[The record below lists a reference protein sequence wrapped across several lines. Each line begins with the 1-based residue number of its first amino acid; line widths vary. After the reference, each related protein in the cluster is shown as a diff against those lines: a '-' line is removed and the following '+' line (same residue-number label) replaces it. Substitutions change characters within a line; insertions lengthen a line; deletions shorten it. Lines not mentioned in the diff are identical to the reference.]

1 MRKITICQQ
10 ESDSI
15 VVYDNSEDPI
25 DEYSEELSKLM
36 KMGSISILK
45 TSESSVVLRPSKITG
60 LVVEDIENIKNEE
73 IEEEKP
79 LEKTEDIITDLD

>member
-25 DEYSEELSKLM
+25 DEYSKKLSNLM
-36 KMGSISILK
+36 KMGSISVLK
-45 TSESSVVLRPSKITG
+45 TSESSVILRPSKITG
-60 LVVEDIENIKNEE
+60 IVVENIDDIKEEVKVIKPPEKNE
-73 IEEEKP
+73 
-79 LEKTEDIITDLD
+79 DMITDLD

>member
-25 DEYSEELSKLM
+25 DRYSKELSNLM
-36 KMGSISILK
+36 KMGSISVLK
-45 TSESSVVLRPSKITG
+45 TSESSVILRPSKITG
-60 LVVEDIENIKNEE
+60 IVVENIDDIKEEVEVIEPPEKN
-73 IEEEKP
+73 
-79 LEKTEDIITDLD
+79 EDIITDLD